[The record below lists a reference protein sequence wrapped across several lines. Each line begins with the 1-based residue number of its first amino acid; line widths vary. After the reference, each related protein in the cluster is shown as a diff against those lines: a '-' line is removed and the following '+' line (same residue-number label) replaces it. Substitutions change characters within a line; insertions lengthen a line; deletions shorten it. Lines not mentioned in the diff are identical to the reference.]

1 MHTNWPHIIE
11 GCKKQSARSQE
22 QLYRGFY
29 PEMIRI
35 CLRYAN
41 GNIEDAAFIYNQA
54 MFKVFMNIDQYRNE
68 GSFEGW
74 IKRIVVNS
82 CVDSCRKHV
91 KFQTIELNDGAADIV
106 PIIPEVYNR
115 INGEE
120 VLNLIHELPGNT
132 GLVFNLYVMEG
143 YKHEEIGKLLGISTG
158 TSKWHLSE
166 ARKLL
171 KEKIETRF
179 KKDFLKYAI

>member
-1 MHTNWPHIIE
+1 
-11 GCKKQSARSQE
+11 
-22 QLYRGFY
+22 
-29 PEMIRI
+29 MIKI

-41 GNIEDAAFIYNQA
+41 GNIDDAGFIYNQA
-54 MFKVFMNIDQYRNE
+54 MFKVFVNIDQYKNE

-74 IKRIVVNS
+74 IKRIVINS
-82 CVDSCRKHV
+82 CVDNCRKHV
-91 KFQTIELNDGAADIV
+91 KFQTMELNDDAADVIQ
-106 PIIPEVYNR
+106 IIPEVYNR
-115 INGEE
+115 ISGDD
-120 VLNLIHELPGNT
+120 VLNLINELPKNT

-143 YKHEEIGKLLGISTG
+143 YKHEEIGKLIGISTG

-166 ARKLL
+166 ARKIL

>member
-1 MHTNWPHIIE
+1 
-11 GCKKQSARSQE
+11 
-22 QLYRGFY
+22 
-29 PEMIRI
+29 MIKI
-35 CLRYAN
+35 CLRYAG
-41 GNIEDAAFIYNQA
+41 GNIDDAGFIYNQA
-54 MFKVFMNIDQYRNE
+54 MFKVFMNIDQFKNE

-74 IKRIVVNS
+74 IKRVVINN
-82 CVDSCRKHV
+82 CVDNCRKHV
-91 KFQTIELNDGAADIV
+91 RFQTMELNDSAADVIQIV
-106 PIIPEVYNR
+106 PEVYNR
-115 INGEE
+115 INGDE
-120 VLNLIHELPGNT
+120 VLSLINELPKNT

-166 ARKLL
+166 GRKLL

>member
-1 MHTNWPHIIE
+1 MHTNWHHIIE
-11 GCKKQSARSQE
+11 GCKKQSSRSQE
-22 QLYRGFY
+22 QLYRVFY
-29 PEMIRI
+29 PEMIKI

-41 GNIEDAAFIYNQA
+41 CNIEDAAFIYNQA
-54 MFKVFMNIDQYRNE
+54 MFKVFMNINQYRNH

-74 IKRIVVNS
+74 IKRIVINS

-91 KFQTIELNDGAADIV
+91 KFQTIELNDGVADII

-115 INGEE
+115 INGED
-120 VLNLIHELPGNT
+120 VLNLIHELPRNT

-143 YKHEEIGKLLGISTG
+143 YKHEEIGKLLGISAS

>member
-1 MHTNWPHIIE
+1 
-11 GCKKQSARSQE
+11 
-22 QLYRGFY
+22 
-29 PEMIRI
+29 MIRI
-35 CLRYAN
+35 CLRYAG
-41 GNIEDAAFIYNQA
+41 GNIDDAAFIYNQA
-54 MFKVFMNIDQYRNE
+54 MFKVFVNIGSYSSH

-74 IKRIVVNS
+74 IKRIVINN
-82 CVDSCRKHV
+82 CVDNCRKSI
-91 KFQTIELNDGAADIV
+91 KFQTIELNDSAADII
-106 PIIPEVYNR
+106 PIIPDVYNR
-115 INGEE
+115 INSDD
-120 VLNLIHELPGNT
+120 VLKLINELPKNT